1 MHNLA
6 TDLARVMEELAER
19 WERIAAEQG
28 VRQFTGNDHRLFAN
42 ELRAT
47 LTAWNTRAASGGD
60 SASLEKHSDGM
71 LPDELVTH
79 SKEWYRLCER
89 RFSVERMTISGE
101 LAEAIVACI
110 SRLNEPFGN
119 SEQLASLEQRARSLL
134 PDGWT
139 HDCQGKQDYDAD
151 LLALSCRY
159 YPANYQRNGKA
170 AVSAAV
176 VWGEGDERLFHATLE
191 AETESQVK
199 AMAES
204 WAAEKIV
211 AIRAALANQQGVGDD
226 LLFDGYSVFKALSAD
241 AGRRTSAENVS
252 DVLDAIVRLRRA
264 TQPAGD
270 VGSGNG

>member
-1 MHNLA
+1 MPKLA
-6 TDLARVMEELAER
+6 TDLARVMELLARAYEV
-19 WERIAAEQG
+19 
-28 VRQFTGNDHRLFAN
+28 VRHDVGCPSIGGNGDTDCKCDAVPF
-42 ELRAT
+42 LRDLESA
-47 LTAWNTRAASGGD
+47 LQSASGGD
-60 SASLEKHSDGM
+60 S
-71 LPDELVTH
+71 
-79 SKEWYRLCER
+79 
-89 RFSVERMTISGE
+89 
-101 LAEAIVACI
+101 
-110 SRLNEPFGN
+110 
-119 SEQLASLEQRARSLL
+119 ASLEQRARSLL

-211 AIRAALANQQGVGDD
+211 AIRAALANQQGVAVGAYPTGSDREV
-226 LLFDGYSVFKALSAD
+226 LQYLMQQFDVETWQCPSCGHAEDTASMDSAD
-241 AGRRTSAENVS
+241 YLRKYLAEH
-252 DVLDAIVRLRRA
+252 
-264 TQPAGD
+264 PAEQQGVGD
-270 VGSGNG
+270 Q